1 MLFFLTKYYF
11 QFRVLYTRLAN
22 FLLKK
27 TIEDTVRIRH
37 LTIFKKLFID
47 QRNVY
52 VLGIAKEYE
61 IEGRLTD
68 VARLQ
73 NDYTCFAEGTSF
85 V

>member
-1 MLFFLTKYYF
+1 MGQSLEF
-11 QFRVLYTRLAN
+11 QVAIQLQKAMP
-22 FLLKK
+22 
-27 TIEDTVRIRH
+27 
-37 LTIFKKLFID
+37 
-47 QRNVY
+47 
-52 VLGIAKEYE
+52 KEYE